1 VCHYKKN
8 VGTTTYTLDGSC
20 ENKTGTSDSSL
31 TLTNLKKTFTGF
43 SYSEGFAGTSTHGTT
58 KPSSGAVTQT
68 TILPDGT
75 RVIDLYY
82 TRDTHTVTLTKGTGI
97 ASVTG
102 NGTYEYGA
110 TVTLGATMSTGYD
123 WSKWTK
129 TSDGTQLSTTKAYSF
144 TMGTSDVA
152 YTANATVH
160 TYSITYNLN
169 GGDALPSNC
178 ERLEY
183 IQTDGSSYI
192 DTGFKPTTTS
202 YTHIIQFGI
211 DSSVGSSERYIC
223 GTYYNTGRSGN
234 VALVN
239 SKINAIYINKTS
251 GASGTYL
258 NIINGT
264 KPTISTGTKHTLE
277 LNLNN
282 GAVSYAY
289 LDGTKISSTSSTYNT
304 GYISST
310 TNLKLGTYGYAGSA
324 APTRIYGDTIIQ
336 NGVVIH
342 NLIPAKCDGVLGMYD
357 TAVSGGA
364 FKANAGSGSFTAPT
378 TTTMPTSYT
387 YTVGANVTAIPT
399 RAHSVFAGWC
409 TDSAL
414 TDCSDTQTMG
424 TTTSGDKTFYAKWT
438 CEYGYSA
445 SGNSCVPNTI
455 TITWANGGHGTL
467 PTTKPASCTY
477 GEIFAMPAA
486 MSATGYT
493 FNGYTVNSRTFAGGA
508 NVTCTYDNLGKYS
521 GSVTIT
527 GSWKNNIRTVT
538 LNTNCPVSGEG
549 SANQT
554 VYQKYAVG
562 WSTTNFGTTITK
574 ATVPTC
580 IGYTFRGYYTAQ
592 VTALTADAS
601 TGTQI
606 VKADGTLPANT
617 TYTTTG
623 TTTLYGAWAKNCTTP
638 EHGSCS
644 LSVSNAGA
652 VDYTTTCVTGYTIG
666 GNNSASPSCTANSIG
681 TTWYQEDGTTQITV
695 PTEAQ
700 SCTYDAGVNLPPTP
714 TKQGYTFKGWD
725 AMQ

>member
-1 VCHYKKN
+1 M
-8 VGTTTYTLDGSC
+8 
-20 ENKTGTSDSSL
+20 
-31 TLTNLKKTFTGF
+31 
-43 SYSEGFAGTSTHGTT
+43 
-58 KPSSGAVTQT
+58 
-68 TILPDGT
+68 
-75 RVIDLYY
+75 
-82 TRDTHTVTLTKGTGI
+82 TKGTGI
-97 ASVTG
+97 ANVTG

-129 TSDGTQLSTTKAYSF
+129 TSDGTQVSTTKAYSF

-192 DTGFKPTTTS
+192 NTGFQPTSTS
-202 YTHIIQFGI
+202 YTHRMVF
-211 DSSVGSSERYIC
+211 SPTASVSQKYIC
-223 GTYYNTGRSGN
+223 GTQYDKGRSGN
-234 VALVN
+234 VRIT
-239 SKINAIYINKTS
+239 SGKIDGIYINRS
-251 GASGTYL
+251 SALSILSGTPTVTVGTKYTIDLYL
-258 NIINGT
+258 NN
-264 KPTISTGTKHTLE
+264 S
-277 LNLNN
+277 
-282 GAVSYAY
+282 AVSTVY
-289 LDGTKISSTSSTYNT
+289 LNGTKISNTSKGTIDSDVT
-304 GYISST
+304 
-310 TNLKLGTYGYAGSA
+310 LKLGSYGSSGG
-324 APTRIYGDTIIQ
+324 APIKIYGDVIIQ
-336 NGVVIH
+336 DGTVIH
-342 NLIPAKCDGVLGMYD
+342 NFVPAKCDGVLGMYD

-378 TTTMPTSYT
+378 TTIMPTSYT

-438 CEYGYSA
+438 CESGYSA

-527 GSWKNNIRTVT
+527 GSWTNNIRTVT
-538 LNTNCPVSGEG
+538 LNTNCPVSGGG

-580 IGYTFRGYYTAQ
+580 TGYTFRGYYTAQ
-592 VTALTADAS
+592 VAALTADAS
-601 TGTQI
+601 TGTQK